1 MKDKAG
7 SMFFSPRAIA
17 TAASVLIFA
26 ASPVSPAFAAGAL
39 PWSDATHDFVT
50 ISVGGGK
57 PVPVIFDTGSVGL
70 VIYQS
75 GVGKGAK
82 PTKDPATTK
91 SFPGRVY
98 HVTYADAKVSIAGI
112 TTTAPVKIGVVHSI
126 TCSKPGCK
134 SAKTTAQLSNI
145 PAGQPYG
152 ILGVGFGSSELE
164 NPMLALPSPYSSGFV
179 VRDSGIQVGL
189 AGASGFSKP
198 LKLATASG
206 SASGNYKTY
215 NKYFKACFTIAGTK
229 MKNSCVQTM
238 FDTGVPGINIPP
250 SFAGTLPSG
259 NLASRV
265 QVPGVFD
272 MSFEGGTTSK
282 TFVFNQ
288 PATTH
293 ANLGLPFLL
302 DYDVQLDFT
311 TGTYRFR
318 KHPTTGTKR
327 TT

>member
-1 MKDKAG
+1 
-7 SMFFSPRAIA
+7 MFFSSRAIA
-17 TAASVLIFA
+17 TAAAVFA
-26 ASPVSPAFAAGAL
+26 SATLPLSPAFAAGTV
-39 PWSDATHDFVT
+39 PWSDATHDFVMV
-50 ISVGGGK
+50 SVGGGK
-57 PVPVIFDTGSVGL
+57 PVPVQFDTGSVGL

-82 PTKDPATTK
+82 PTKDPATTE

-98 HVTYADAKVSIAGI
+98 NLTYAEAKISIAGI
-112 TTTAPVKIGVVHSI
+112 TTTSPVKIGVVHSI
-126 TCSKPGCK
+126 TCETPGCK
-134 SAKTTAQLSNI
+134 YAKTTAQLSNI
-145 PAGQPYG
+145 PAGQYYG
-152 ILGVGFGSSELE
+152 IFGVGFGSSKLD
-164 NPMLALPSPYSSGFV
+164 NPMLKMPSPYDDGFV
-179 VRDSGIQVGL
+179 VGNSGIELGL
-189 AGASGFSKP
+189 AEAKGFSKP
-198 LKLATASG
+198 LKLATAPG
-206 SASGNYKTY
+206 SASGSYKTY

-250 SFAGTLPSG
+250 SFAGTLPAG

-272 MSFEGGTTSK
+272 VSFEGSTTSK

-288 PATTH
+288 PVTTH
-293 ANLGLPFLL
+293 ANLGLPLLL

-318 KHPTTGTKR
+318 KHATTGTKR
-327 TT
+327 LT